1 MKTTHHMPTLQYTL
15 MIGFLLFGT
24 ILFSSCVTKIPFA
37 TSTLVP
43 AAEGTVAVKK
53 DNNNNYNI
61 SINLIRLADP
71 SRLTPP
77 KNMYIVWMETEGNIT
92 KKIGQITTSSSMI
105 SQTLKSSLQTV
116 SAVKPTK
123 VFITAEDD
131 ANIQYPGGQM
141 VMSTAYFA
149 PAP

>member
-1 MKTTHHMPTLQYTL
+1 MPALKNTLS
-15 MIGFLLFGT
+15 IGILLFGT
-24 ILFSSCVTKIPFA
+24 FLFSACATKIPFA
-37 TSTLVP
+37 TSEMVP
-43 AAEGTVAVKK
+43 AAEGTVTVKK
-53 DNNNNYNI
+53 DNNNNYNM

-77 KNMYIVWMETEGNIT
+77 KNMYIVWMETEGNTT

-105 SQTLKSSLQTV
+105 SQALKSSLQAI

-131 ANIQYPGGQM
+131 ANIQYPSGQT
-141 VMSTAYFA
+141 VMTTAYFA